1 MGKVCTN
8 IFFLDSEQVRMGE
21 MLPTKEIYNFYLV
34 GEKQVQ
40 VGEFPPNSQPHPPPH
55 PHPEE
60 YACIFDIICPCDVVN
75 V

>member
-40 VGEFPPNSQPHPPPH
+40 VGGISTKFPPPPPA
-55 PHPEE
+55 PP
-60 YACIFDIICPCDVVN
+60 PP
-75 V
+75 

>member
-55 PHPEE
+55 PHPTPTLKNMP
-60 YACIFDIICPCDVVN
+60 ASSISFVPVT
-75 V
+75 